1 MGLHNQ
7 KLGEE
12 LSKFECKFCLSM
24 NSGIRTS
31 SQGPLLEFANKDWAL
46 GNYCEL
52 CQQGTN
58 IQHGGDHAYVE
69 SKGTDIH

>member
-52 CQQGTN
+52 C
-58 IQHGGDHAYVE
+58 
-69 SKGTDIH
+69 